1 MKLGFIGTGKIAA
14 AVIEGFCTAAIEEL
28 AIYVSPRNEAAS
40 KQLAARFACVTRMET
55 NQQVV
60 DHADIIFIAV
70 RPPLAEAVL
79 RELQF
84 STHHTVVSFVPFLKL
99 APLLNAIAPATTACR
114 AIPLP
119 SVAVHQCPVPI
130 FPPTPAI
137 TKLFSHISQPLGV
150 NDEQQLHT
158 LWTLTGL
165 ISPYYDMLLALSNWT
180 VENGVPP
187 STANAYIANMFQA
200 LSYIAQHTNPID
212 FQELSSHAKTPKGM
226 NEQAAKE
233 ITAGGAHDQYVN
245 AAINL
250 LQRFK

>member
-28 AIYVSPRNEAAS
+28 AIYLSPRNEAES
-40 KQLAARFACVTRMET
+40 KQLAHKYAGVTRMES

-60 DHADIIFIAV
+60 DQADIIFIAV
-70 RPPLAEAVL
+70 RPALAETVL

-84 STHHTVVSFVPFLKL
+84 SDHHTVVSFIPFLKL
-99 APLLNAIAPATTACR
+99 AALSNAIAPATTACR

-119 SVAVHQCPVPI
+119 SVAAHQCPIPI

-137 TKLFSHISQPLGV
+137 TKLFSHISQPLEV

-165 ISPYYDMLLALSNWT
+165 ISPYYDMLRALSNWT
-180 VENGVPP
+180 IENGVPAA
-187 STANAYIANMFQA
+187 TANAYIANMFQA
-200 LSYIAQHTNPID
+200 LSYMAQHADPID
-212 FQELSSHAKTPKGM
+212 FQELASHAATPKGM

-233 ITAGGAHDQYVN
+233 ITASGAHDQYVK
-245 AAINL
+245 AAVHL
-250 LQRFK
+250 LERFK